1 MLSSSVGDDES
12 RTLITNLI
20 LAACCQCLLSLSLPC
35 NGGNGGSGDKRIAAE
50 SKILTCIVEGNFAF
64 PCFTLKVIRLKE
76 KGSKQLKPQLGGG
89 PVMKIIKMPEYP
101 LNL

>member
-35 NGGNGGSGDKRIAAE
+35 NGGNGGSGDKRIATE

-64 PCFTLKVIRLKE
+64 PCFHIEGDKAQRERQQAIE
-76 KGSKQLKPQLGGG
+76 ASAGG
-89 PVMKIIKMPEYP
+89 V
-101 LNL
+101 LL